1 MYYVVYGLLYVFSL
15 LPLKILYLFSDFSF
29 FLVYYII
36 GYRKQV
42 VKNNLRQ
49 AFPGKSEKER
59 NKIARKFYR
68 NFTDTFIETI
78 KMISTSDSFFQKKV
92 KGNWEVLNQYYESG
106 RSIQICLGHNFNW
119 EWANLVAPKEV
130 KYNFLVVYMP
140 LSSKIMDR
148 LFYKLRSRS
157 GSILLPATK
166 MRQSFLPYRDQQYI
180 LTLAADQR
188 PGDPAKAWWFDFLGK
203 PAPFVQGPEKGAKAK
218 NTITVFAFIHKLR
231 RGRYEIV
238 FSVAEENPITLPEG
252 GLTKKFVQYL
262 EEVIQQYPDM
272 WLWSHNRWKY
282 DWKPEY
288 GKIIQ

>member
-1 MYYVVYGLLYVFSL
+1 MYYIVYGLLYLFSL
-15 LPLKILYLFSDFSF
+15 LPLRILYLFSDFTF
-29 FLVYYII
+29 FLIFYII

-42 VKNNLRQ
+42 VKDNLRQ
-49 AFPGKSEKER
+49 AFPDKTEKER
-59 NKIARKFYR
+59 IQIAKKFYK

-78 KMISTSDSFFQKKV
+78 KMISSSDSFIQRRV
-92 KGNWEVLNQYYESG
+92 KGNWEVLDQFYESG

-130 KYNFLVVYMP
+130 KYLFLVVYMP

-157 GSILLPATK
+157 GSILLSATK
-166 MRQSFLPYRDQQYI
+166 MRQSILPYRDQQYI

-203 PAPFVQGPEKGAKAK
+203 PAPFVQGPEKGARTK
-218 NTITVFAFIHKLR
+218 NTIVVFAFIHKLQ
-231 RGRYEIV
+231 RGYYEIV
-238 FSVAEENPITLPEG
+238 FSVAEENPVSQPAGE
-252 GLTKKFVQYL
+252 LTKKFVHYL
-262 EEVIQQYPDM
+262 EEVIRKYPDM